1 MKKRPFGFLH
11 ETMIPVIGQGT
22 WEMPTSGSAVKSA
35 SEAMRKAITDLGMAH
50 IDTAEMYGSGRS
62 EELIADAIQGLP
74 RQDLFIVSKVLPQNS
89 TYAGTLKACDASLKR
104 LRTDYLDC
112 YLLHWRGSVPLADT
126 MRALEKLVDD
136 GKIRSLGV
144 SNFDVDD
151 LEEALSVLQKHK
163 IACNQVLYN
172 LHTRGIERELVPF
185 CAKHSIAIVG
195 YTPFARKSIPSEGT
209 AAGAT
214 LASIAK
220 KHQVTERQVILSFL
234 VRLDNSFA
242 IPKAARFEHLSENAG
257 AGAVHLDAED
267 IAGLDAAF
275 PAPQKRVPLATL

>member
-1 MKKRPFGFLH
+1 
-11 ETMIPVIGQGT
+11 
-22 WEMPTSGSAVKSA
+22 
-35 SEAMRKAITDLGMAH
+35 
-50 IDTAEMYGSGRS
+50 
-62 EELIADAIQGLP
+62 LP

-172 LHTRGIERELVPF
+172 LHTRGIERDLVPF
-185 CAKHSIAIVG
+185 CAKHSAAIVG

-220 KHQVTERQVILSFL
+220 KHQVTERQVILYFL

>member
-1 MKKRPFGFLH
+1 MKKHKFGFLDDRV
-11 ETMIPVIGQGT
+11 PVIGQGT
-22 WEMPTSGSAVKSA
+22 WEMPTSGSAYEA
-35 SEAMRKAITDLGMAH
+35 AQAAMRKAVDELDMVH

-62 EELIADAIQGLP
+62 EELVGDAIQGLP
-74 RQDLFIVSKVLPQNS
+74 RQNLFVVSKVLPQNS
-89 TYAGTLKACDASLKR
+89 TYAGTLKACDTSLKR

-151 LEEALSVLQKHK
+151 IKEALSVLKKHK

-172 LHTRGIERELVPF
+172 LHTRGIERELIPF
-185 CAKHSIAIVG
+185 CAENSIAIVG
-195 YTPFARKSIPSEGT
+195 YTPFAQKRVPSEGT

-214 LASIAK
+214 LSAVARKHNAS
-220 KHQVTERQVILSFL
+220 ERQVILAFL
-234 VRLDNSFA
+234 VRQETTFA
-242 IPKAARFEHLSENAG
+242 IPKAARFEHLAENGG
-257 AGAVHLDAED
+257 AGAIQLDADD
-267 IAGLDAAF
+267 IAQLDEAF
-275 PAPQKRVPLATL
+275 PAPKKRVPLSTL